1 MMSQF
6 SCTPSDG
13 VIQEDGNKD
22 GHVSEK
28 MMEKSD
34 LEINEECNQIVNP
47 IFMIS

>member
-13 VIQEDGNKD
+13 VIQKDGNKD